1 MSSETQ
7 PPFDEMSAKRQS
19 PTLPHGDPRQER
31 AMNATAGVE
40 GRCRLADSGSLQRP
54 LALAIA
60 AAIMFVVA
68 NTAPLLS
75 VSVAGRDAA
84 TTILGGAY
92 GLWRQGYEL
101 TAAAVLF
108 CTVLAPAGYIVAA
121 LSLLLAARQRPAP
134 DWLPR
139 LSKWAGQLHHWAM
152 PEVMLL
158 GVLVALVKI
167 ADLAAV
173 TPGIGLYAV
182 GALAVLF
189 AALPRMFDPRG
200 ISARIA
206 GTATSSRPATKP
218 AAVSAQAT
226 WALVLAAAICYVP
239 ANALPVLNSYSVLS
253 SQAQSDTILS
263 GIIYLFAT
271 GSWLLGLIVLVA
283 SVMIP
288 IGKLGALAYLL
299 IGARRGSAE
308 QAGERS
314 RLLRVVDFIGRWS
327 MLDVF
332 VVAFVS
338 ALLQLQPLLWAQP
351 GPGLPFFAAVVILTM
366 LAARSFDP
374 RLIGEHGAQPGRH
387 G

>member
-1 MSSETQ
+1 MATLARSE
-7 PPFDEMSAKRQS
+7 
-19 PTLPHGDPRQER
+19 

-40 GRCRLADSGSLQRP
+40 GRCRLADSSSLQRP
-54 LALAIA
+54 LALALA
-60 AAIMFVVA
+60 AAVMFVVA

-75 VSVAGRDAA
+75 VSVAGRDAGA
-84 TTILGGAY
+84 TILGGAY
-92 GLWRQGYEL
+92 GLWRQGYEV

-134 DWLPR
+134 SWLPR
-139 LSKWAGQLHHWAM
+139 LSRWAGQLRHWAI

-167 ADLAAV
+167 ASLAAV
-173 TPGIGLYAV
+173 TPGIGLYAA

-189 AALPRMFDPRG
+189 AALPRTFDPHGIPARG
-200 ISARIA
+200 A
-206 GTATSSRPATKP
+206 GTATPSELAAAPSEPAKKP
-218 AAVSAQAT
+218 AAASVQRT
-226 WALVLAAAICYVP
+226 WALLAAAAICYVP
-239 ANALPVLNSYSVLS
+239 ANALPVLDSSTVLQS
-253 SQAQSDTILS
+253 QSDTILS
-263 GIIYLFAT
+263 GIVFFFST

-283 SVMIP
+283 SMMIP
-288 IGKLGALAYLL
+288 IGKLVALAFLL
-299 IGARRGSAE
+299 LGAQRGSTDHLR
-308 QAGERS
+308 ERA
-314 RLLRVVDFIGRWS
+314 RLLRLMDFIGRWS

>member
-1 MSSETQ
+1 MATLVRSE
-7 PPFDEMSAKRQS
+7 
-19 PTLPHGDPRQER
+19 

-54 LALAIA
+54 LALAIG

-75 VSVAGRDAA
+75 VSVAGRDAG

-121 LSLLLAARQRPAP
+121 LSLLLAARRRPAP
-134 DWLPR
+134 AWLPR
-139 LSKWAGQLHHWAM
+139 LSRWAGQLRHWAM

-167 ADLAAV
+167 ASLAAV

-189 AALPRMFDPRG
+189 AALPRMFDPQG
-200 ISARIA
+200 IPASSAGIPSDREK
-206 GTATSSRPATKP
+206 KP
-218 AAVSAQAT
+218 AAASVQRT
-226 WALVLAAAICYVP
+226 WALLVAAAICYVP
-239 ANALPVLNSYSVLS
+239 ANALPVLDSSTVLQS
-253 SQAQSDTILS
+253 QSDTILS
-263 GIIYLFAT
+263 GIVFFFST

-283 SVMIP
+283 SIMIP
-288 IGKLGALAYLL
+288 IGKLAALAFLL
-299 IGARRGSAE
+299 LGARRGSTDHLR
-308 QAGERS
+308 ERA
-314 RLLRVVDFIGRWS
+314 RLLRLMDFIGRWS